1 MASPSTSPQR
11 TRAEESKGAALAT
24 PYLAGIGCSSQHRA
38 ELGTISHG
46 GGAGPDLRHLTS
58 RSGLSHLLGAR
69 LAICPGRGEVGEGFS
84 WSRCPVP
91 CSRFFQPLEKPAA
104 DCLANAR
111 GSERR
116 LAPQPSSTVGRSWG
130 SVLGRLGRIQ
140 RCGADFPPLP
150 LDFCLPTLVLP
161 SFPTLSLMSARS
173 FTNILSA

>member
-1 MASPSTSPQR
+1 M
-11 TRAEESKGAALAT
+11 AT
-24 PYLAGIGCSSQHRA
+24 PYLAGIGCSAQHRA

-58 RSGLSHLLGAR
+58 LSELSHLLGAR

-111 GSERR
+111 GSDRR
-116 LAPQPSSTVGRSWG
+116 LAPQPSSTVGRSWA
-130 SVLGRLGRIQ
+130 SVPGEAGPDSALWSRLSPTASRLLSTDTG
-140 RCGADFPPLP
+140 PP
-150 LDFCLPTLVLP
+150 F
-161 SFPTLSLMSARS
+161 LSHAESNVRL
-173 FTNILSA
+173 LLH